1 MNPIEVKNLTVGY
14 GNKVL
19 LQNLN
24 FSVADG
30 EVFIILGGSGC
41 GKSSLLKNL
50 FGLYQP
56 LAGDVWIEGM
66 NITQSIGQQRQDI
79 MTHFGVMYQQGALF
93 GSMTLLENVRLFM
106 EEYTELDD
114 DEMDLLARCKL
125 DLVGLLP
132 FANYMPNEISGGMQ
146 KRAAIARAMALDP
159 KILFLDEPSAGLDP
173 ITSADLDQT
182 ILDLAKNL
190 GITFVIVSHELA
202 SIYAI
207 ADRVIMLDKDTKRI
221 IAQGDPRV
229 LRDTSTDPK
238 VHQFFNRV
246 MSKEVAWVN
255 RIQITFAWD
264 YSYLPALLPFLRWFW
279 YLERVNSSRKQS
291 W

>member
-66 NITQSIGQQRQDI
+66 NITRSIGQQRQDI

-132 FANYMPNEISGGMQ
+132 YANYMPNEISGGMQ